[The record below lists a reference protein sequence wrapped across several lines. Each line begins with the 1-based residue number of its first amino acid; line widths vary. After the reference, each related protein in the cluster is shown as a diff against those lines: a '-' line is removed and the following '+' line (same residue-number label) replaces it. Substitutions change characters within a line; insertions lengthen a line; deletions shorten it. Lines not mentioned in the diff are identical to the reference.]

1 MGVECDSSIH
11 FFSTKIKNK
20 FFCSCYLLCSFHSSL
35 QVCNFFF
42 VSSRHDDTHKDAPS
56 TNEILFVQPNIMHMH
71 RLNYLNS
78 SQPGP
83 PHHPCRTVGELVSH
97 DHASSHSPSPPTSP
111 HVQRQIHIAP
121 SDSFLP
127 SFSPRHLLISEDD
140 NPLVQGGS

>member
-11 FFSTKIKNK
+11 FFPTKIKNI
-20 FFCSCYLLCSFHSSL
+20 FLFLLSPLLISFISSGVQFL
-35 QVCNFFF
+35 F

-56 TNEILFVQPNIMHMH
+56 TNEILFVQPNIMHIH

-140 NPLVQGGS
+140 NPLVQGGR